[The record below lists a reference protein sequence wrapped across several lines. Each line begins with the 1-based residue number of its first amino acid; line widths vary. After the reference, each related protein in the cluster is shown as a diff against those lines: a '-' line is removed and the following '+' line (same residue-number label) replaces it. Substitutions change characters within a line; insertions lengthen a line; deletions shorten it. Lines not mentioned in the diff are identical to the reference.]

1 MKADSLI
8 ALSSQ
13 ALTVFPALE
22 YITHFR
28 TFAVVQIALYSTQS
42 YVATLIQQALNIYD
56 FIAVHLQYLLGV
68 FLTGMQV
75 FPREQ
80 IIY

>member
-1 MKADSLI
+1 M

-13 ALTVFPALE
+13 TLTVFPALE

-28 TFAVVQIALYSTQS
+28 TFAMVQVALYSTQS
-42 YVATLIQQALNIYD
+42 YGATLIQQSLNIYD
-56 FIAVHLQYLLGV
+56 FTAIHLQYLLGV
-68 FLTGMQV
+68 FLTEMQV